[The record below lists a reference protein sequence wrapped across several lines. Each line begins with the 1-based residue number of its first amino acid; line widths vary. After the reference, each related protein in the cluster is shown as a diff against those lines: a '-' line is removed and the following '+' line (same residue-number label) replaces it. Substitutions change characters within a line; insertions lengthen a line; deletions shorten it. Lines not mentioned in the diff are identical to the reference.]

1 MSVSSHSFAIRRSRT
16 TRSIAIQLTTVA
28 VVIAAL
34 SWLFANVQANL
45 ASRSIASGFGFLRDA
60 AGFAIGEASLA
71 YNPSHSFARAILVGL
86 INTLKVSALA
96 ILGAT
101 VIGTALGFARLSSNV
116 LIRGAAR
123 IYIELVRNIPLLLQL
138 LLLYAALLMML
149 PPMPQAWEAAPGVL
163 VSNRGI
169 AVPALS
175 SSWMF
180 PAALAAFVAGVY
192 FCRRRRPLI
201 RISVATG
208 AAVVTLLALSPGLTI
223 SIPTLGRFNVVGGWQ
238 LSTEMLTLVTGLSL
252 YSAAYIA
259 EIVRGGVLSVPI
271 GQREAAVSLGLT
283 RFQTL
288 RCIVLP
294 QAMRAILP
302 PLGSWYLNTVKNSS
316 LAVAIAYPDLVSVV
330 DTLISQTGQA
340 IEGVA
345 IIVLAYLT
353 INLAIAGL
361 INAYNT
367 RLIRIGAAAGVTGA
381 MHAPGS
387 RQCEHLTLRMR
398 ITRELFPNALQGSL
412 TLVLLVV
419 AAAMGWHVIDWLVV
433 SAVYGGGSSACR
445 AAEGACWPFLAE
457 NYRLILFGMYPPEQQ
472 WRTSAVLVVFAALLA
487 ISFVRAFWN
496 ARLVLAWVVGLLVI
510 LVLMGGGLFGLP
522 AVPTDRWSGL
532 PLTAVLA
539 SVAVLAALPIAILLA
554 LARGS
559 KALVP
564 RMLASGFI
572 EFVRGTPLIGVLFMA
587 AVMFPL
593 LLPTSIEV
601 NSLIRVQ
608 VALVLFTAAY
618 MAESIRA
625 GLQAVPNGQLEAAT
639 SLGLTYPQ
647 ALRHVILP
655 QALRTSLP
663 SLVNTSI
670 SEVKNTTLVLIVG
683 MFDLL
688 QTTRLSLVDIEWRPY
703 FVEAYGFTAAVFFA
717 ICFVI
722 SQLSSRIERHLGSAS
737 VGGTGSKEIA

>member
-1 MSVSSHSFAIRRSRT
+1 MNVQAPPLAIKRSRT
-16 TRSIAIQLTTVA
+16 TRSIVVQLTTVA
-28 VVIAAL
+28 VLTTSLA
-34 SWLFANVQANL
+34 WLFTNVQANL
-45 ASRSIASGFGFLRDA
+45 ASRSIASGFGFLNDA
-60 AGFAIGEASLA
+60 AGFAIGETSFE

-86 INTLKVSALA
+86 VNTLKVSALA
-96 ILGAT
+96 IAAATFLGT
-101 VIGTALGFARLSSNV
+101 LVGFARLSRNV
-116 LIRGAAR
+116 LLRGSAR
-123 IYIELVRNIPLLLQL
+123 AYIEIVRNIPLLLQL

-149 PPMPQAWEAAPGVL
+149 PALPHAWEPVPGVL

-169 AVPALS
+169 AI
-175 SSWMF
+175 
-180 PAALAAFVAGVY
+180 AA
-192 FCRRRRPLI
+192 
-201 RISVATG
+201 
-208 AAVVTLLALSPGLTI
+208 
-223 SIPTLGRFNVVGGWQ
+223 TLGRFNVVGGWQ
-238 LSTEMLTLVTGLSL
+238 LSTEMLALVAGLSL

-259 EIVRGGVLSVPI
+259 EIVRGGMLSVPT
-271 GQREAAVSLGLT
+271 GQREAAISLGLT

-288 RCIVLP
+288 RRVVLP
-294 QAMRAILP
+294 QSLRAILP

-316 LAVAIAYPDLVSVV
+316 LAVAIAYPDLVSIV

-345 IIVLAYLT
+345 IIVVAYLT

-361 INAYNT
+361 INTYNARLT
-367 RLIRIGAAAGVTGA
+367 RVGAASGVTGA
-381 MHAPGS
+381 MHASAS
-387 RQCEHLTLRMR
+387 RNSGTLTLRMR
-398 ITRELFPNALQGSL
+398 LIQELFPNASQSSL
-412 TLVLLVV
+412 SVVFLIV
-419 AAAMGWHVIDWLVV
+419 AAAVCWHVIEWLMI
-433 SAVYGGGSSACR
+433 SAAFSGGSSACR
-445 AAEGACWPFLAE
+445 VAAGACWPFLAE
-457 NYRLILFGMYPPEQQ
+457 NYRLILFGMYPPDQQ
-472 WRTSAVLVVFAALLA
+472 WRAIAVLVLFSALLA
-487 ISFVRAFWN
+487 LSFVRAFWN
-496 ARLVLAWVVGLLVI
+496 KRLALAWISGLLLI
-510 LVLMGGGLFGLP
+510 LILMGGGVFGLTQ
-522 AVPTDRWSGL
+522 VPTDKWSGL
-532 PLTAVLA
+532 PLTAVL
-539 SVAVLAALPIAILLA
+539 SSIAVLGALPIAIVLA
-554 LARGS
+554 LARRS
-559 KALVP
+559 TALVP

-593 LLPTSIEV
+593 LLPPSFEV
-601 NSLIRVQ
+601 NSLMRVQ
-608 VALVLFTAAY
+608 IALVLFTAAY

-703 FVEAYGFTAAVFFA
+703 FVEAYGFTATVFFV

-722 SQLSSRIERHLGSAS
+722 SHLSSRIERHLGSAS
-737 VGGTGSKEIA
+737 AGRAESKEIA